1 MSHPIDLHSHSTAS
15 DGIFSP
21 SQLVARA
28 YQKGVTTLALT
39 DHDTIDGL
47 AEAQTTATQLAI
59 KLIRG
64 VEISCVWHNI
74 TIHVLGYNFS
84 LTDASLAELL
94 KTLKEA
100 RWTRAKAIASKL
112 ANKGMKDILQQAIAC
127 QNQPE
132 GCTNP
137 PGRPH
142 FAEAMIK
149 LGYVKSQKEAFQ
161 KWLGTGKIGDIKQH
175 WPEFET
181 IVEQLQSSE
190 AWLSLAHPC
199 QYNMTR
205 TKLCRLLKEFVALGG
220 QSIEVVNGFQP
231 AEQVGKL
238 ANLARD
244 FGLLCS
250 AGSDFHRPNTWSE
263 LGIYR
268 HMPEDLPALWHKFAT

>member
-100 RWTRAKAIASKL
+100 RWTRAKA
-112 ANKGMKDILQQAIAC
+112 
-127 QNQPE
+127 
-132 GCTNP
+132 
-137 PGRPH
+137 
-142 FAEAMIK
+142 EAMIK

-181 IVEQLQSSE
+181 IVKQLQSSE

-268 HMPEDLPALWHKFAT
+268 QMPEDLPALWHKFAT